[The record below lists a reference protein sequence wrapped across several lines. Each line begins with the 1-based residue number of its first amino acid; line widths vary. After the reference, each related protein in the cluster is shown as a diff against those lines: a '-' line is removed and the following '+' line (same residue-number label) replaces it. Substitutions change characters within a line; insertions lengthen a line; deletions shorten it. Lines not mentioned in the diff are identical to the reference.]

1 MTLGKHGFGGLDGV
15 ACCFVGEVDA
25 VHVCR
30 GIQHGFARKHDGG
43 WSGVQ
48 GFEALE
54 PWGGVHAA
62 RVAVRLHT
70 VKTVLILIWRVG
82 PRLDFFAFS
91 VAARST
97 DLVYL

>member
-30 GIQHGFARKHDGG
+30 GIQHGFTRKHDGG

-54 PWGGVHAA
+54 PWGGVHGAEIGSWYLGKN
-62 RVAVRLHT
+62 VLRL
-70 VKTVLILIWRVG
+70 I
-82 PRLDFFAFS
+82 
-91 VAARST
+91 
-97 DLVYL
+97 